1 MLFLRLFLKVSAVK
15 IHVVIAKEPLLRDAI
30 FRQRYEVFCKE
41 YGYLDPDD
49 YPDGMERDPFD
60 AYSDHIAAF
69 DEKGVMVGSIRLLH
83 HSPIGYPTQLSYDIS
98 RYLQP
103 YDPQSVSELSRII
116 IAPGYRGIRSARAIV
131 IALYKTLYQRSQE
144 LAISV
149 WVGNFER
156 RFIRLL
162 ELLGVRFTII
172 GEGIRHHSKMRLPAV
187 LTPKRMPS

>member
-1 MLFLRLFLKVSAVK
+1 MLYLRLLKVSAVK
-15 IHVVIAKEPLLRDAI
+15 INVVVAKDKVLREAI

-41 YGYLDPDD
+41 FGYLDPDD
-49 YPDGMERDPFD
+49 YPDGMESDPFD

-83 HSPIGYPTQLSYDIS
+83 HSPIGYPTQISYDIS
-98 RYLQP
+98 QYLQS

-116 IAPGYRGIRSARAIV
+116 IAPGYRGMLPARAIV
-131 IALYKTLYQRSQE
+131 IALYQTLYKRSQE
-144 LAISV
+144 LGISV

-162 ELLGVRFTII
+162 RLLGLRFTII